1 MGTSITLIADSVT
14 VVITGD
20 RPDVGPTYEKLD
32 GWYGVPGVDLGFV
45 KRPNAPGAFAPVQ
58 TFPNE
63 AKVSIEGQHFAP
75 SRTSGIE
82 MRHDL
87 AALYNDGR
95 PVRAIVAD
103 DLMTTEREVMVES
116 VEFPWTIHPDFQFT
130 IDMRAADPKR
140 YGTANSVGTGL
151 ATPGTGL
158 DFPLLLP
165 SNEAPNP
172 DLGLDFGE
180 AGVNGRVL
188 ITNSGTVET
197 VSTFTVTGGSM
208 PDGFALVNVTTGQR
222 ITYLGPVA
230 AGTTLELD
238 SRTQTAFINGSTPA
252 GRWLMSPQ
260 WWAVPSR
267 STLEVAFLA
276 LGPVTGAPRLTATT
290 APAFY

>member
-45 KRPNAPGAFAPVQ
+45 KRPNAPGAFAPAQ
-58 TFPNE
+58 TFPDE

-75 SRTSGIE
+75 SRTAGIE

-130 IDMRAADPKR
+130 IDMRAADPRR
-140 YGTANSVGTGL
+140 YGAAIASSTGL
-151 ATPGTGL
+151 ATPGSGL
-158 DFPLLLP
+158 DFPLELP
-165 SNEAPNP
+165 SDETPNP
-172 DLGLDFGE
+172 DLGLDFGTV
-180 AGVNGRVL
+180 GVNGRLTVA
-188 ITNSGTVET
+188 NPGTVAT
-197 VSTFTVTGGSM
+197 VSTFTVEGNM
-208 PDGFALVNVTTGQR
+208 PDGFVIVNSTTGQR
-222 ITYLGPVA
+222 LTYLGPVA
-230 AGTTLELD
+230 AGTVVELD
-238 SRTQTAFINGSTPA
+238 SRTQTAFINGTAPA
-252 GRWLMSPQ
+252 GRWLLSPE
-260 WWAVPSR
+260 WWTVPPR
-267 STLEVAFLA
+267 SSIEVGFLA
-276 LGPVTGAPRLTATT
+276 LGPVAGSPRLTATT